1 MVEFLPGLQMSVVL
15 RVGRGWMWVVVAG
28 FTRRP
33 GLHHGCRGRMLTVH
47 HISHSGRVGAWIP
60 TWACKIG
67 PYWFPNSSKWR
78 KREKE
83 KMLIYRASKKKLDCF
98 FFNLQKLNDNLRSVA
113 GRQTERRFCVG
124 VFSFFEVSSRDS
136 KKHKHKREE
145 ERGIIIVGS
154 SINNILWIKSH

>member
-83 KMLIYRASKKKLDCF
+83 KMLIYRASKKKVRSVF
-98 FFNLQKLNDNLRSVA
+98 FFNFQKLNDNLRSVA

-124 VFSFFEVSSRDS
+124 VFSFLGLVVEIQKTKTQTRRRRRHNYNGAI
-136 KKHKHKREE
+136 HKQH
-145 ERGIIIVGS
+145 
-154 SINNILWIKSH
+154 LLD